1 MHGRAQDVD
10 VAELVKA
17 LDLKSNGFS
26 RVGSNPAVDG
36 MQILNVLDSS
46 KKSHLHMLQIVFFVL
61 RCLFCSAQLSLSMS
75 QGQEHNRTSASA
87 KLALHPQLSFL
98 PRVGT
103 RVGTRTGSGEKLMW
117 SPLRHANDSLQTK

>member
-1 MHGRAQDVD
+1 MICIKFVFKFIYIKISQTGTMHGRASDVD

-26 RVGSNPAVDG
+26 RVGSNPAVDESCFT
-36 MQILNVLDSS
+36 IVFDSS
-46 KKSHLHMLQIVFFVL
+46 KTSHLHMSHIVFFVL

-87 KLALHPQLSFL
+87 KLAELVQLHCNALVL
-98 PRVGT
+98 P
-103 RVGTRTGSGEKLMW
+103 
-117 SPLRHANDSLQTK
+117 